1 MIFKTLNFEEK
12 TRLIV
17 AMFVARINLRD
28 DSAAEGVILAV
39 SPSSILL
46 TAGLIDLALLVAML
60 LWQPSLDTLPVLF
73 VIVGFWGLAE
83 AILFTQLIS
92 E

>member
-1 MIFKTLNFEEK
+1 M
-12 TRLIV
+12 
-17 AMFVARINLRD
+17 ARIDLKD
-28 DSAAEGVILAV
+28 DSAAGGVILGV
-39 SPSSILL
+39 SHSSILL

-60 LWQPSLDTLPVLF
+60 LWQPSLDMLPVLF

>member
-1 MIFKTLNFEEK
+1 M
-12 TRLIV
+12 TRIS
-17 AMFVARINLRD
+17 LRD
-28 DSAAEGVILAV
+28 DSAVGGVILGV
-39 SPSSILL
+39 SPSSLLL